1 VAGEILDC
9 YRGKQDMLYLYQAG
23 ILKDLTASA
32 QELGYGPDATWEA
45 IVPDLMVKD
54 KQYGFPRNVSVVM
67 YWVNKDTFDKY
78 GIDPPSGPWTWED
91 FERIGREFV
100 AKANADN
107 PSPRRFFAVPDPW
120 YGLVHPTI
128 LLRSTE
134 LDLFNETLTAVTTR
148 DERFAFVLR
157 KIHQWM
163 YVDRLIPSNADS
175 ASFSGSAGFGGAY
188 LHLFKEGNFGLFMM
202 GRYAVLQLREF
213 EPINLSVVEPPHEKY
228 RNTVIFAGVPT
239 IFRNAPNADL
249 AEYFLAYMA
258 SEEYNMIIVNDGDAL
273 PPNPI
278 YTQTEEFLRP
288 AAYPNEWGC
297 HEAFSQAAADIAITH
312 SNSPYVLPVV
322 VNTLLGKY
330 YDLFLNGLISAEE
343 AGVEFAGEIER
354 ALEENLAKRPVLA
367 REFEEQV
374 QIQQQIDALK
384 AAGQPIPREWVT
396 NPFYLKYYE
405 DRGLL
410 K

>member
-1 VAGEILDC
+1 
-9 YRGKQDMLYLYQAG
+9 
-23 ILKDLTASA
+23 
-32 QELGYGPDATWEA
+32 
-45 IVPDLMVKD
+45 
-54 KQYGFPRNVSVVM
+54 
-67 YWVNKDTFDKY
+67 
-78 GIDPPSGPWTWED
+78 
-91 FERIGREFV
+91 
-100 AKANADN
+100 
-107 PSPRRFFAVPDPW
+107 
-120 YGLVHPTI
+120 
-128 LLRSTE
+128 
-134 LDLFNETLTAVTTR
+134 
-148 DERFAFVLR
+148 
-157 KIHQWM
+157 
-163 YVDRLIPSNADS
+163 
-175 ASFSGSAGFGGAY
+175 
-188 LHLFKEGNFGLFMM
+188 
-202 GRYAVLQLREF
+202 
-213 EPINLSVVEPPHEKY
+213 
-228 RNTVIFAGVPT
+228 
-239 IFRNAPNADL
+239 
-249 AEYFLAYMA
+249 MA

-297 HEAFSQAAADIAITH
+297 HEAFAKQQPT
-312 SNSPYVLPVV
+312 SPLP
-322 VNTLLGKY
+322 TQTALTCSLWSSTPSSERY